1 MIESSGTETSGIETR
16 APLVVARPA
25 LSANAWTLAAAV
37 VVLLLAIY
45 ADTAAT
51 AVALWSHASAYSYAF
66 LIAPISAFLIWRERG
81 SLAGL
86 FPEPAWTGLAV
97 VAAFAVVWLAAD
109 FLWIAEGRHIA
120 LMGMIQGLLLAILGF
135 RIYRLL
141 AFPLLYLW
149 LMVPTGTFLIAP
161 LQHISHAGALALIK
175 LSGIPVFADG
185 MLIEVPEGRFVV
197 EPGCAGLNFILAAL
211 ALSLLYAKL
220 NYRSARARM
229 ACVALAL
236 ATSIVANIVR
246 IYLIIVL
253 TQVTHRQLDI
263 ADDHL
268 LYGWGFFGAIM
279 LAMMWWGGR
288 FATADLVS
296 RPVTPGASAAPPMR
310 VAAIAAAAL
319 VIAAMPAALSAAT
332 APAAVAEPKYT
343 LPEAVGPWRKTAES
357 SEDWTLAAGPD
368 TAIGHGAYTWN
379 RWRADVAV
387 AAYAVQVAG
396 HEAAAGDNL
405 PAAKPWDVTST
416 EDRVIPANQNTYHV
430 AAATLRKGESARAV
444 IYWYRSGDCIT
455 ASRLRAR
462 ACAALARL
470 QGRPAPGAFVA
481 VSAERPAD
489 GAELQSILTE
499 FARAL
504 LLTNVGISKPE

>member
-1 MIESSGTETSGIETR
+1 MVEASTPVII
-16 APLVVARPA
+16 ARPA
-25 LSANAWTLAAAV
+25 VSLNAWTLVATAL
-37 VVLLLAIY
+37 VLLLAIY
-45 ADTAAT
+45 AETAST

-86 FPEPAWTGLAV
+86 SPEPAWIGLAV

-135 RIYRLL
+135 RIYRRL

-220 NYRSARARM
+220 NYRSARARVV
-229 ACVALAL
+229 CVALAL

-288 FATADLVS
+288 FAAADLVS
-296 RPVTPGASAAPPMR
+296 EPFAPVASTAPPMR
-310 VAAIAAAAL
+310 VAAVAAAAL
-319 VIAAMPAALSAAT
+319 VIAAVPAALSAAT
-332 APAAVAEPKYT
+332 APAAVAESRYA

-357 SEDWTLAAGPD
+357 SEGWILAAGPD
-368 TAIGHGAYTWN
+368 TAIGQGVYTWN

-387 AAYAVQVAG
+387 AAYTVQAAG
-396 HEAAAGDNL
+396 HEAASGDNL
-405 PAAKPWDVTST
+405 PAAMPWDVTST
-416 EDRVIPANQNTYHV
+416 EDRIIPANQNTYHV
-430 AAATLRKGESARAV
+430 AGATLRKGESARAA
-444 IYWYRSGDCIT
+444 IYWYRSADCIT

-470 QGRPAPGAFVA
+470 QGRPSPGAFVA

-489 GAELQSILTE
+489 GAEPESILTE

-504 LLTNVGISKPE
+504 LLANIGVSKPE